1 MEIKV
6 LGTGCPKCNTLEKMV
21 QDALLELNAE
31 ATIEKVTN
39 INDIAMAGVM
49 LTPALIINGDVKVS
63 GTLPSQQNLV
73 KMIVD
78 ALNIN

>member
-21 QDALLELNAE
+21 QDALQELNVE

-78 ALNIN
+78 ALNKN

>member
-6 LGTGCPKCNTLEKMV
+6 LGTGCSKCNTLEKMV
-21 QDALLELNAE
+21 QDALQELNVE
-31 ATIEKVTN
+31 AAIEKVTN

-78 ALNIN
+78 GQNKN

>member
-21 QDALLELNAE
+21 QDALQELNVE

-49 LTPALIINGDVKVS
+49 LTPALIIDGDVKVS

-78 ALNIN
+78 ALNKN

>member
-31 ATIEKVTN
+31 ATIEKVSN

-78 ALNIN
+78 ALNKN

>member
-21 QDALLELNAE
+21 QDALQELNAE

-49 LTPALIINGDVKVS
+49 LTPALIIDGDVKVS

-78 ALNIN
+78 GLNKN

>member
-21 QDALLELNAE
+21 YDALQELSTE
-31 ATIEKVTN
+31 AIVEKVTN
-39 INDIAMAGVM
+39 INEIAMAGVM

-63 GTLPSQQNLV
+63 GTLPTQQNLV
-73 KMIVD
+73 KMIDD
-78 ALNIN
+78 ALKKE

>member
-21 QDALLELNAE
+21 QDALQELNVE

-49 LTPALIINGDVKVS
+49 ITPALIINGDVKVS

-78 ALNIN
+78 ALNKN